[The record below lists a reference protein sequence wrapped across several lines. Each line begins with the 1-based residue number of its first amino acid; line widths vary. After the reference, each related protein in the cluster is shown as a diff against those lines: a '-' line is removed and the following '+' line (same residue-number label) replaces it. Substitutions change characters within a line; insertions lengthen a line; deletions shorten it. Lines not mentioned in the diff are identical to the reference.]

1 MADGDIVIEGDE
13 TPAAAPVVVT
23 VVTPTPES
31 TGLSDV
37 ETAELIELRKFKA
50 DAEAE
55 RLAKAEGDAAAALA
69 LAELSLETPDEID
82 EEPIVVPEPDPAKP
96 TEEDVAPDKSHPW
109 FKKIGE

>member
-1 MADGDIVIEGDE
+1 MVDGDIVIEGDE

-55 RLAKAEGDAAAALA
+55 RLAKVEGEAAAAFALANLA
-69 LAELSLETPDEID
+69 LEVEPEEQEVVEPEP
-82 EEPIVVPEPDPAKP
+82 EEPAKS
-96 TEEDVAPDKSHPW
+96 TAEDVAPDKSHPW
-109 FKKIGE
+109 FKPL